1 MNDLSI
7 TGLILA
13 GGRGARMGGVDKGL
27 QNFNGTPLTLHTL
40 MRLQMQDAVTVS
52 EMMIIA
58 NRNLSAYESFG
69 VQVWPDSTDNFA
81 GPLAGFLT
89 GLERC
94 ETDLLLTVPCDSP
107 LFPLNL
113 TQRLL
118 DTLIAEDAEIAVAAA
133 KEEDGSVRA
142 QPVFCLMRVSLLESL
157 VKFMQSGGRKI
168 DAWTAQHK
176 TVLVPFDTDDVDPR
190 AFFNANTLEELHR
203 LEQST

>member
-157 VKFMQSGGRKI
+157 VKFMHSGGRKI

-176 TVLVPFDTDDVDPR
+176 TVLVPFDTDNVDPR

-203 LEQST
+203 LEQSK

>member
-1 MNDLSI
+1 MTEHTI

-40 MRLQMQDAVTVS
+40 MRLQMQDGTPISDIMVV
-52 EMMIIA
+52 A

-69 VQVWPDSTDNFA
+69 VQVWPDSTDDFA

-94 ETDLLLTVPCDSP
+94 ETSLLLTVPCDSP

-113 TQRLL
+113 TNKLL
-118 DTLIAEDAEIAVAAA
+118 DALISEEADIAVAAA
-133 KEEDGSVRA
+133 REEDGSVRA
-142 QPVFCLMRVSLLESL
+142 QPVFCLMQVSLLESL
-157 VKFMQSGGRKI
+157 VKFMQGGGRKI
-168 DAWTAQHK
+168 DAWTALHK
-176 TVLVPFDTDDVDPR
+176 TVLVPFDTPDVDPR

-203 LEQST
+203 LENIA

>member
-40 MRLQMQDAVTVS
+40 MRLQMQDAVTLS
-52 EMMIIA
+52 EMMVVA

-69 VQVWPDSTDNFA
+69 VQVWPDSTDGFA

-113 TQRLL
+113 TQRLI
-118 DTLIAEDAEIAVAAA
+118 DALIAEDAEIAVAAA

-157 VKFMQSGGRKI
+157 VKFMQTGGRKI

-190 AFFNANTLEELHR
+190 AFFNANSLEELHR
-203 LEQST
+203 LEQSK

>member
-40 MRLQMQDAVTVS
+40 MRLQMQDAATLS
-52 EMMIIA
+52 EMMVVA

-69 VQVWPDSTDNFA
+69 VQVWPDSTDGFA

-118 DTLIAEDAEIAVAAA
+118 DALIAEDAEIAVAAA

-157 VKFMQSGGRKI
+157 VKFMQTGGRKI

-190 AFFNANTLEELHR
+190 AFCNANTLEELHR
-203 LEQST
+203 LEQSK

>member
-40 MRLQMQDAVTVS
+40 MRLQMQDAATLS
-52 EMMIIA
+52 ELMVVA

-69 VQVWPDSTDNFA
+69 VQVWPDSTDGFA

-118 DTLIAEDAEIAVAAA
+118 DALITEDAEIAVAAA

-157 VKFMQSGGRKI
+157 VKFMQTGGRKI

-203 LEQST
+203 LEQSK